1 MTKLNSS
8 SFIYQFSQVKAV
20 NQTKFLVNV
29 FNFTE
34 EFTGNYLKLTT
45 NGNLED
51 TYGFSMPPSTKKIR
65 LDDYLIQTE
74 VEKTLESSA
83 QGAAVGLTVY
93 TIAMI
98 AAGLVFNK
106 SLVQLWSMLDSI

>member
-1 MTKLNSS
+1 
-8 SFIYQFSQVKAV
+8 
-20 NQTKFLVNV
+20 
-29 FNFTE
+29 
-34 EFTGNYLKLTT
+34 
-45 NGNLED
+45 
-51 TYGFSMPPSTKKIR
+51 MPPSTKKTR

-106 SLVQLWSMLDSI
+106 SLV